1 MKIEHR
7 LQEMIMDQE
16 VTNLRSSQKLD
27 EAWERSTQ
35 ESTAIF
41 GRAMR
46 NATWKTVS
54 NFGLT
59 MTGLALPGLYHFR
72 EKLPM
77 VREWQWWTKEGVDH
91 ASKFLTEAPKAV
103 QPLFEVRDVQIQQ
116 AKDLLQHRETSLSNI
131 QRSFT
136 SAQERLVALMQ
147 QLNQVRNPLQ

>member
-16 VTNLRSSQKLD
+16 SINLHSSQKLD

-46 NATWKTVS
+46 NATWKSFST
-54 NFGLT
+54 FGLS
-59 MTGLALPGLYHFR
+59 MAGMALPGVYHFR
-72 EKLPM
+72 DRLPM
-77 VREWQWWTKEGVDH
+77 VRNWQWWTKEGVDH
-91 ASKFLTEAPKAV
+91 ASKFLTEAPKAT
-103 QPLFEVRDVQIQQ
+103 QSLFEIRDVRIQQ